1 MEIIIYDAKARQ
13 DEQSKQFLGNAVAA
27 LYFFHGTSLKVNF
40 VLNNKIIRFKKNI
53 YIYIYIILIFSV
65 TKYTKIDYIQVI
77 GEITSEVQEIKGNIT
92 GCTSTSL
99 IVCCGSQKRYLLY
112 SNSEQFNELS
122 KSFPT
127 KRRLTVEDNTIMDYE
142 K

>member
-27 LYFFHGTSLKVNF
+27 LYFFHGTSLKVIF
-40 VLNNKIIRFKKNI
+40 VFNNIVIRF
-53 YIYIYIILIFSV
+53 IYIILIFSV

-77 GEITSEVQEIKGNIT
+77 GQVTSKVQEIEGNIT

-99 IVCCGSQKRYLLY
+99 IVCCGSQKRYLLC

-122 KSFPT
+122 KSLPT

>member
-27 LYFFHGTSLKVNF
+27 LYFFHGTSLKVIF
-40 VLNNKIIRFKKNI
+40 VFNNIIIRFKKN
-53 YIYIYIILIFSV
+53 IYIYIILIFSV

-77 GEITSEVQEIKGNIT
+77 GEVTSKVQEIEGNIT
-92 GCTSTSL
+92 GRTSTSL
-99 IVCCGSQKRYLLY
+99 IVCCGSQKRYLLC